1 MQLLKVVLE
10 LGPLVIFFLTNAYA
24 KSIAPV
30 IDGLFGTHFVSY
42 ENIITATAVFIVAI
56 LTALVVNWLVFRKIA
71 AMALVTAVFVVVF
84 GGLTIYLND
93 GVFIKMKPTLV
104 NLLFAALLLGG
115 LYFGRQLLKLV
126 FADAFHLTERGWHI
140 LTVRWGLFFIF
151 LALLNEIVWRNFST
165 DTWVSFKV
173 FGIMPLTFL
182 FGMAQT
188 GVLTKYHIAPE
199 QPSVS
204 PEDAARSDEKAGG

>member
-1 MQLLKVVLE
+1 MQLLKVALE
-10 LGPLVIFFLTNAYA
+10 LGPLVLFFLTNAYA
-24 KSIAPV
+24 KTIAPV
-30 IDGLFGTHFVSY
+30 IDGVLGTDLASHD
-42 ENIITATAVFIVAI
+42 NIITATAVFIVAI
-56 LTALVVNWLVFRKIA
+56 LLALLINWLVFRKVA

-84 GGLTIYLND
+84 GGLTVYLND

-104 NLLFAALLLGG
+104 NLLFASLLFGG
-115 LYFGRQLLKLV
+115 LYFGQQLLKLV
-126 FADAFHLTERGWHI
+126 FADAFHLTDRGWHI

-182 FGMAQT
+182 FGMAQI
-188 GVLTKYHIAPE
+188 GVLTKYQLDPDESSEKVIA
-199 QPSVS
+199 
-204 PEDAARSDEKAGG
+204 ADEESSRQG